1 MSGQYERELVNALR
15 DCGFGAVR
23 IGASGS
29 GTDADRADIVAGEAV
44 VTVLSTE
51 SHELTVTSAD
61 DVRSDVWI
69 IEHKTTSAN
78 VAYADPG
85 EVNAIRREAS
95 RWGGRPFVGVR
106 FKGDTAHYLVAPE
119 DCRMTPSDNFAVSQ
133 DDLPDDATVVVNLGD
148 PPAVERC

>member
-1 MSGQYERELVNALR
+1 MSSQYERELVNALR

-29 GTDADRADIVAGEAV
+29 GTDADRADIIAGEAV
-44 VTVLSTE
+44 PGGLGLVL
-51 SHELTVTSAD
+51 
-61 DVRSDVWI
+61 DVHSDIWI

-78 VAYADPG
+78 VAYADPE

-133 DDLPDDATVVVNLGD
+133 DDLPADASVVVDLGD
-148 PPAVERC
+148 PPVIDRC